1 MHLALL
7 WSLLSTKNDFIWP
20 ADLDEAFNTAKGSL
34 TIAPTLS
41 SFDAS

>member
-1 MHLALL
+1 MHIALL
-7 WSLLSTKNDFIWP
+7 WPLLGTKNDFIWP
-20 ADLDEAFNTAKGSL
+20 ANLDKAFNTAKGSL